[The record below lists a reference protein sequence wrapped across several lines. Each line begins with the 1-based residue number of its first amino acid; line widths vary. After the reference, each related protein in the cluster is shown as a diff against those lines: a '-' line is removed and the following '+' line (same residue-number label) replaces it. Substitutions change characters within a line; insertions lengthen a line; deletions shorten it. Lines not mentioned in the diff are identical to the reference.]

1 MGDLIKGCSILRG
14 IKIRRLFQEEHC
26 VKGCA
31 WFGKH
36 PDSLLHIPAN
46 VLRVLCAIFFA
57 PIYLLIP
64 HSTRESVEMLAKRV
78 LWSLEFAD
86 TPTAFLFTAPGGGG
100 IGQYEVT
107 NYKPRWML
115 KVEFRNGQKPNY
127 CQVPWSTEL
136 HGKDYTAI
144 SYPMDSAWE
153 LFKEARCR
161 LLDPQ
166 PSEMRRWSLRD
177 RRRISECLLFEYAK
191 ARERFGI
198 PQGTEYVWLDE
209 FCLFDGSLIDEREVE
224 AQRVEEVGRLSDI
237 FRDATQVCVF
247 CHEVWCDHT
256 SHECL
261 WGNRIFTIGEILHAS
276 TVLVMTRRVVK
287 GVLQSKLVSQPGS
300 TFRRHIEG
308 KAAEENNWHLYAIM
322 QHSSNSG
329 AVPWQA
335 AIHSLIVE
343 VIRRDEVG
351 DFDDHRFLGKVLNGL
366 LPRRAR
372 LKDLKG
378 KDGWA
383 DLAWLLELNQGFYNA
398 ASLAAVC
405 NLADARVPGH
415 RWLGKPLEPRVG
427 NERLEPLVIAF
438 PVSLPH
444 HDMHARPALSVI
456 GPQNIPMRDMM
467 RRDSAGLYT
476 HKALRSVKRMAL
488 IIAAIFVI
496 IGIIVFGVN
505 VTVIIFPST
514 STSPVGGFTAAIV
527 IWYLTFTLYAI
538 FELLVGTIFIVRKG
552 WVVLED
558 SVWGSDPSCALKQVD
573 RDLGLRLTVW
583 GEQQLAPNW
592 DTTPPDSGMVQ
603 TRSVT
608 LFDTEGEVAV
618 KANVAGRVN
627 DLIILAV
634 HGNGLSCMLLDRP
647 VEAARVRFM
656 ASKVGMANLPPYALY
671 QTTTSG
677 TVYVGDY
684 PQDTSQLEIPLE
696 DLAQGRVI
704 P

>member
-1 MGDLIKGCSILRG
+1 MPETPDLIKGFSLLRG
-14 IKIRRLFQEEHC
+14 IRIRRLLQEEHC

-31 WFGKH
+31 WFGKD

-46 VLRVLCAIFFA
+46 FLRVLFAIVFA
-57 PIYLLIP
+57 PFFLMIP
-64 HSTRESVEMLAKRV
+64 HSTSEGLEESAKKV
-78 LWSLEFAD
+78 LWSLEFPD
-86 TPTAFLFTAPGGGG
+86 TPNAFLFTAPGGG
-100 IGQYEVT
+100 IGRYEVT

-115 KVEFRNGQKPNY
+115 EVQFRNGQEPKY
-127 CQVPWSTEL
+127 RQVLWSTEL
-136 HGKDYTAI
+136 HGKGYTAI
-144 SYPMDSAWE
+144 SYPMDSAFE
-153 LFKEARCR
+153 LFKEAGCR
-161 LLDPQ
+161 ILDPR
-166 PSEMRRWSLRD
+166 PSETRRWSLRD
-177 RRRISECLLFEYAK
+177 RRRISERLLIEFAK
-191 ARERFGI
+191 ARERFGR
-198 PQGTEYVWLDE
+198 PQGTEYIWLDE
-209 FCLFDGSLIDEREVE
+209 FCLFDESLIGDERAVE
-224 AQRVEEVGRLSDI
+224 AQRMEEVGRLSDI

-247 CHEVWCDHT
+247 CHEVGCDHT
-256 SHECL
+256 SLECL
-261 WGNRIFTIGEILHAS
+261 WGSRIFTIGEILH
-276 TVLVMTRRVVK
+276 TNRVLVMTRSVVQ
-287 GVLQSKLVSQPGS
+287 GDLQSDLVSKPGS
-300 TFRRHIEG
+300 TFRRHMEG
-308 KAAEENNWHLYAIM
+308 KAAEGSNWHLYAIM

-329 AVPWQA
+329 AASWQA

-343 VIRRDEVG
+343 VIRRDKAS
-351 DFDDHRFLGKVLNGL
+351 DFHDHKFLGKVLNGL

-372 LKDLKG
+372 LDDLKG

-415 RWLGKPLEPRVG
+415 RWLGTPLQPRVG
-427 NERLEPLVIAF
+427 NERLEPLVTAF

-444 HDMHARPALSVI
+444 RDMRARPALSVM
-456 GPQNIPMRDMM
+456 GPKNITVKDTM

-476 HKALRSVKRMAL
+476 HEALRGVKRMAL
-488 IIAAIFVI
+488 IIAAIFAI
-496 IGIIVFGVN
+496 IGIIVLISNFL
-505 VTVIIFPST
+505 
-514 STSPVGGFTAAIV
+514 AAV
-527 IWYLTFTLYAI
+527 AIWYMTCILYVI

-558 SVWGSDPSCALKQVD
+558 SVWGSDPSRALKQVD
-573 RDLGLRLTVW
+573 RDLGIRLTVW
-583 GEQQLAPNW
+583 GKQQLAPNW
-592 DTTPPDSGMVQ
+592 DAAPPDSGMAQ

-627 DLIILAV
+627 DLIVLAV

-656 ASKVGMANLPPYALY
+656 ASKVGMANLPPYALC

-684 PQDTSQLEIPLE
+684 PQDTSQLEVPLKV
-696 DLAQGRVI
+696 A
-704 P
+704 